1 MSNHLDPSHIMQ
13 VGMGFMPS
21 KVLLSAVKLGL
32 FTFLDE
38 DGKRTSEIKDYLGL
52 QTSTRHVCDWLD
64 ALVSLGFL
72 HRDGLMEA
80 ATYAN
85 TLATAA
91 FLDRTKDSYM
101 GGILEMANSRLYRFW
116 GDLEEGL
123 LTGQPQN
130 ESKHGNMR
138 FFDELYRTPENL
150 QGFVAAM
157 SGFQSGNFA
166 ALVKAFDF
174 SKYRTVADLGGAD
187 GFLCCMIAQ
196 HHPVVTCTTYDLPP
210 VKPLAETRIGLSKL
224 QNRVKAENIDIEKE
238 SFPAADV
245 ITMGNVLHG
254 YDESLKQRLIQKA
267 YGAVNDGGAFIAI
280 ESVIDD
286 ERRQNTLGLLMSLNM
301 LIENGDGFDYS
312 HQDFQRWAKAAGF
325 RSTEVIPLAGPTS
338 AAIAYK

>member
-13 VGMGFMPS
+13 VGMGFWPS

-32 FTFLDE
+32 FTFLGD
-38 DGKRTSEIKDYLGL
+38 DGKRTGAIKDHFGL

-80 ATYAN
+80 ATYSN
-85 TLATAA
+85 TPNTAA
-91 FLDRTKDSYM
+91 FLDRTKDAYI
-101 GGILEMANSRLYRFW
+101 GGLLEMMNDRLYRFW

-123 LTGQPQN
+123 RTGQPQN
-130 ESKHGNMR
+130 ESKHGNMH
-138 FFDELYRTPENL
+138 FFEELYRSPEFL
-150 QGFVAAM
+150 HQFMAAM
-157 SGFQSGNFA
+157 SGFQGGNFA

-196 HHPVVTCTTYDLPP
+196 HHPTVTCTTYDLPP
-210 VKPLAETRIGLSKL
+210 VKPLAEARIERSKL
-224 QNRVKAENIDIEKE
+224 QSRVKAENIDIEKE

-254 YDESLKQRLIQKA
+254 YNEQSKQRVIQRA
-267 YGAVNDGGAFIAI
+267 YDALNDGGAFIAI
-280 ESVIDD
+280 ESIIDD

-312 HQDFQRWAKAAGF
+312 HKDFQRWAKVAGF
-325 RSTEVIPLAGPTS
+325 RRTEVIPLAGPTS
-338 AAIAYK
+338 AVIAHK

>member
-13 VGMGFMPS
+13 VGMGFWPS
-21 KVLLSAVKLGL
+21 KVLLSAVRLGL
-32 FTFLDE
+32 FTFLGE
-38 DGKRTSEIKDYLGL
+38 GGKGTGEIKAHLGL

-72 HRDGLMEA
+72 HREGLMEA
-80 ATYAN
+80 ATYSN
-85 TLATAA
+85 TPATTT
-91 FLDRTKDSYM
+91 FLDRAKDSYI
-101 GGILEMANSRLYRFW
+101 GGILEMANNRLYRFW

-123 LTGQPQN
+123 RTGQPQN
-130 ESKHGNMR
+130 ESKHGNMH
-138 FFDELYRTPENL
+138 FFEELYRSPEFL
-150 QGFVAAM
+150 HEFMAAM
-157 SGFQSGNFA
+157 SGFQRGNFA

-187 GFLCCMIAQ
+187 GFLCCMIAR
-196 HHPVVTCTTYDLPP
+196 HHPVVTCTTHDLPA
-210 VKPLAETRIGLSKL
+210 VKPLAEARIEQAKL
-224 QNRVKAENIDIEKE
+224 QDRVRADNIDIEKD

-254 YDESLKQRLIQKA
+254 YNEALKQRVIQKA
-267 YGAVNDGGAFIAI
+267 YDAVNEGGAFIAI

-286 ERRQNTLGLLMSLNM
+286 ERRENTLGLLMSLNM

-312 HQDFQRWAKAAGF
+312 HQDFQRWTKAAGF

>member
-1 MSNHLDPSHIMQ
+1 MSNHPDPSHIMQ

-21 KVLLSAVKLGL
+21 KVLLSAVRLGL
-32 FTFLDE
+32 FTFLGQD
-38 DGKRTSEIKDYLGL
+38 DKGTSEIKDHLGL

-72 HRDGLMEA
+72 HRDGLMET
-80 ATYAN
+80 ATYSN
-85 TLATAA
+85 TPATAA
-91 FLDRTKDSYM
+91 FLDRTKAAYM
-101 GGILEMANSRLYRFW
+101 GGLLEMANSRLYRFW

-123 LTGQPQN
+123 LTGRPQN
-130 ESKHGNMR
+130 ESKQGNMN
-138 FFDELYRTPENL
+138 FFHNLYQSPEKL
-150 QGFVAAM
+150 HEFVAAM
-157 SGFQSGNFA
+157 SGFQGGNFA

-196 HHPVVTCTTYDLPP
+196 HHPVVMCTTYDLPP
-210 VKPLAETRIGLSKL
+210 VRPLADTRIEQSTL
-224 QNRVKAENIDIEKE
+224 QNRVKAENIDIEKD

-245 ITMGNVLHG
+245 IMMGNVLHG
-254 YDESLKQRLIQKA
+254 YDEPLKQRFIQKA
-267 YGAVNDGGAFIAI
+267 CDAVNDGGAFIAI

>member
-32 FTFLDE
+32 FTFLGE

-150 QGFVAAM
+150 HGFVAAM
-157 SGFQSGNFA
+157 SGSRAGI
-166 ALVKAFDF
+166 
-174 SKYRTVADLGGAD
+174 SR
-187 GFLCCMIAQ
+187 
-196 HHPVVTCTTYDLPP
+196 
-210 VKPLAETRIGLSKL
+210 RLS
-224 QNRVKAENIDIEKE
+224 RP
-238 SFPAADV
+238 S
-245 ITMGNVLHG
+245 T
-254 YDESLKQRLIQKA
+254 SR
-267 YGAVNDGGAFIAI
+267 
-280 ESVIDD
+280 
-286 ERRQNTLGLLMSLNM
+286 NTGPWPTS
-301 LIENGDGFDYS
+301 
-312 HQDFQRWAKAAGF
+312 
-325 RSTEVIPLAGPTS
+325 AGPTGFC
-338 AAIAYK
+338 AA